1 MNTRQRGFSLID
13 LMIILAVLTMLAAIA
28 IPSINNSQ
36 RDENTLICLSHQEEI
51 ANWIAEYVTVRQVEL
66 TADKDAI
73 IAAIDEYIA
82 SNAETRGFVPA
93 EGNLEDEFTVPNV
106 TAMVEA
112 GYPAELFVNRYAEE
126 DAPVGTGFVLKIKSI
141 KNEETGATEYQ
152 VRLETRDNYRYR
164 VGPSGG
170 LLSDPETTPT
180 AADLISIGAPENIF
194 TCLERAD
201 RDEALGSHYALSGV
215 TGDIECATDVKG
227 DRRDPNALFVHT
239 LE

>member
-28 IPSINNSQ
+28 IPSVNNS
-36 RDENTLICLSHQEEI
+36 RHDENTLICLTHQEDI
-51 ANWIAEYVTVRQVEL
+51 ANWIAEYVTIRQVEL
-66 TADKDAI
+66 TEDKTE
-73 IAAIDEYIA
+73 IAAVIDEYIA
-82 SNAETRGFVPA
+82 ANVGTRGFVPT

-106 TAMVEA
+106 TTLVEA
-112 GYPAELFVNRYAEE
+112 GYPVELFVNLYAEA
-126 DAPVGTGFVLKIKSI
+126 DAPAGTGFVLKIKTL
-141 KNEETGATEYQ
+141 KNEETGETEYQ
-152 VRLETRDNYRYR
+152 ARLETRDRYRYR
-164 VGPSGG
+164 IGPSGG
-170 LLSDPETTPT
+170 LLSDPNTKPT

-201 RDEALGSHYALSGV
+201 KDEALGSHYALSGV
-215 TGDIECATDVKG
+215 TGDIECATDSRG